1 MEGPYYDTP
10 DYANVC
16 DKYGNPKTI
25 KYEEYQKEREE
36 KEDAES
42 DRT

>member
-1 MEGPYYDTP
+1 MEGSYYDTP
-10 DYANVC
+10 DYVNVC
-16 DKYGNPKTI
+16 DRYGNPKTI

-36 KEDAES
+36 KDDAES